1 MGSVG
6 LWLLS
11 ASGLFFSILYPTI
24 VMMLQKFYPAAMIST
39 ATGAIISVASL
50 FDIGFNFF
58 FGKIIDLV
66 GYERGF
72 LILPVSMI
80 LFVVIYLVGVQGKVS
95 LGSRR

>member
-1 MGSVG
+1 
-6 LWLLS
+6 
-11 ASGLFFSILYPTI
+11 
-24 VMMLQKFYPAAMIST
+24 MIST